1 MGCWKDENKQKMRPG
16 LAHFKKYKNL
26 LMTGFETEDIWYQK
40 WPLYQ
45 LNHKLLPQ
53 VGTFGR
59 AVNSNTYL

>member
-1 MGCWKDENKQKMRPG
+1 
-16 LAHFKKYKNL
+16 
-26 LMTGFETEDIWYQK
+26 MTGFETEDIWYQK